1 MARSFVITNGNRTR
15 RMVSIINTRQN
26 GLCYFCRTK
35 IEEDDIIASPGHMS
49 MHYYHK
55 KCAHKLHII

>member
-35 IEEDDIIASPGHMS
+35 IEEDDVIVSHGHMS
-49 MHYYHK
+49 KHYYHK

>member
-1 MARSFVITNGNRTR
+1 MARSFVIANGNRTR
-15 RMVSIINTRQN
+15 RMVTIINTRQN

-35 IEEDDIIASPGHMS
+35 IEDDDVIVSHGHMS
-49 MHYYHK
+49 RHYYHK